1 MRKIIIL
8 YCWFSLLF
16 ISILH
21 GQTVVVT
28 DDSTYVTGQASAV
41 LDLKSTTRGLLPP
54 RVTAAQRT
62 AIASPATGLLVY
74 QTDGAAGYY
83 FWDGAKW
90 QPFVIGQGGV
100 NPVSKT
106 VSATLTK
113 TETFVLASN
122 DISLTL
128 PAITS
133 ADNGL
138 SITVKNIGSYV
149 HLIFIKAEGTGK
161 IDVTTDSVGLTRWEA
176 LTFIAYDG
184 NWLIKNKESR
194 QINLLH
200 VSLAGSWTSISEALA
215 FLAVH
220 MVGPSL
226 LVLGQ
231 GTHLI
236 SSTQTINLPFPLT
249 ITASTYG
256 QATIAAASGLAGTPM
271 FNCQSET
278 HFKMLDFT
286 ASSLAS
292 YGTAAN
298 EDAIW
303 LTGSGIAYTI
313 KDNVFRSF
321 NKAVAIKSNV
331 ALWMFENDIRN
342 AAGAG
347 IEVAAGSATG
357 TSLKISTVNFLACAK
372 GVNLVSG
379 TGATV
384 AIGSNVFYMANST
397 DVCVNYVPATFAPY
411 VNMHITGNSWNGIG
425 NFLQGFDFT
434 RADGRDANSFIEGN
448 LGETD
453 HSPSCIIGVINYNT
467 ATTLS
472 TANTWY
478 KAGWVNTFAITTN
491 WAITNNR
498 IQFLS
503 DFKRDAKVFISGN
516 LSVASAN
523 RTISIALVKNGVSTT
538 QYGETTLRI
547 TTGNQPFQFSTVIY
561 LQNISKNDYFE
572 VWCRSTSSNDL
583 VTFQDIQWLT
593 ETK

>member
-1 MRKIIIL
+1 MLRNIIL
-8 YCWFSLLF
+8 CCWFFQL
-16 ISILH
+16 SINMLY

-28 DDSTYVTGQASAV
+28 DDSTYITGQASAV
-41 LDLKSTTRGLLPP
+41 LDLKSSTKGLLPP
-54 RVTAAQRT
+54 RVTEAQKS

-74 QTDGAAGYY
+74 QTDGASGYY
-83 FWDGAKW
+83 FWDGTRW
-90 QPFVIGQGGV
+90 QPFISGPGGV

-106 VSATLTK
+106 ASATLTK
-113 TETFVLASN
+113 AETFVLASN

-138 SITVKNIGSYV
+138 SITVKNIGS
-149 HLIFIKAEGTGK
+149 HLHLVFIKAPGTAK

-303 LTGSGIAYTI
+303 LTGSGITYTI

-384 AIGSNVFYMANST
+384 AIGSSVFYMVNST

-411 VNMHITGNSWNGIG
+411 VNMHITGNGWNGIG

-453 HSPSCIIGVINYNT
+453 HNPSCIIGVINYNT

-478 KAGWVNTFAITTN
+478 KAGWVNTSAITTN

-572 VWCRSTSSNDL
+572 VWCRSTSFNDL

>member
-1 MRKIIIL
+1 MLRNIIL
-8 YCWFSLLF
+8 SCCFFQLSMN
-16 ISILH
+16 ILH

-28 DDSTYVTGQASAV
+28 DDSTYITGQASAV
-41 LDLKSTTRGLLPP
+41 LDLKSTTKGLLPP
-54 RVTAAQRT
+54 RVTAVQKS

-83 FWDGAKW
+83 FWDGTKW
-90 QPFVIGQGGV
+90 QPFIVGEGGV

-106 VSATLTK
+106 ASATLTK

-138 SITVKNIGSYV
+138 SITVKNIGS
-149 HLIFIKAEGTGK
+149 HLHLVFVKAGGTAK

-176 LTFIAYDG
+176 LTFIAYEG

-200 VSLAGSWTSISEALA
+200 VSIGGSWTTIAEALA

-226 LVLGQ
+226 LVVGQ

-236 SSTQTINLPFPLT
+236 SSTQTINLPYPLT
-249 ITASTYG
+249 IMGSTYG
-256 QATIAAASGLAGTPM
+256 QATIAAASGLSGAPI

-278 HFKMLDFT
+278 TFKMLQFDAT
-286 ASSLAS
+286 VLSG
-292 YGTAAN
+292 YGSAAN

-303 LTGSGIAYTI
+303 LTGSNVSYVI
-313 KDNVFRSF
+313 KDNVFKGF
-321 NKAVAIKSNV
+321 NKTIVIKSNV

-342 AAGAG
+342 AAVAG
-347 IEVAAGSATG
+347 IEMAAGSATG
-357 TSLKISTVNFLACAK
+357 GSLKISTVNFLGCAV
-372 GVNLVSG
+372 GVNLLSG

-384 AIGSNVFYMANST
+384 AMGSSVFYMINSS
-397 DVCVNYVPATFAPY
+397 DVCLKYTPATFAPFT
-411 VNMHITGNSWNGIG
+411 NMHITGNGWNGIG
-425 NFLQGFDFT
+425 SFLQGFDFT
-434 RADGRDANSFIEGN
+434 RSDGRDANAFIEGN
-448 LGETD
+448 LGEPD
-453 HSPSCIIGVINYNT
+453 HNPSCIISVVNYNT
-467 ATTLS
+467 ATTLAN
-472 TANTWY
+472 ANTWY
-478 KAGWVNTFAITTN
+478 KAGWVNNSTITTN
-491 WAITNNR
+491 WSITNNR
-498 IQFLS
+498 IQFLP

-523 RTISIALVKNGVSTT
+523 RTISIALVKNGISTT

-561 LQNISKNDYFE
+561 LQNIDKNDYFE
-572 VWCRSTSSNDL
+572 LWCRSTSFNDM